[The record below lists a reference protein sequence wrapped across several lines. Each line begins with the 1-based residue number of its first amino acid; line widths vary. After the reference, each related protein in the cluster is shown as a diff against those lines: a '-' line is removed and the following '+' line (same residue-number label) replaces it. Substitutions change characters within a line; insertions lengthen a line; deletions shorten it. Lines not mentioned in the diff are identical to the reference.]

1 MVEFWRGVAVSTK
14 VGTKTFELPP
24 FDAIETRT
32 CWLWID
38 GHLRGRFKDRAEVS
52 LADAQENV
60 RAAHALTGGQ
70 RLSTFIDLR
79 WVRSQSAEARDHF
92 SSSEAVQ
99 LSPAVALLVD
109 SPLSR
114 AIGNFYLGFN
124 RPSVPTRLFTDP
136 AAAQSWLQTFTS

>member
-1 MVEFWRGVAVSTK
+1 MGIKA
-14 VGTKTFELPP
+14 FELPP
-24 FDAIETRT
+24 PGAVETRT
-32 CWLWID
+32 CWLWTD

-52 LADAQENV
+52 LTDAQENV
-60 RAAHALTGGQ
+60 RAAQALMGGQ
-70 RLSTFIDLR
+70 RLPTFIDLR
-79 WVRSQSAEARDHF
+79 WVRSQSAQARDHF

-124 RPSVPTRLFTDP
+124 RPGVPTRLFTDP
-136 AAAQSWLQTFTS
+136 DAAQAWLQTFTS